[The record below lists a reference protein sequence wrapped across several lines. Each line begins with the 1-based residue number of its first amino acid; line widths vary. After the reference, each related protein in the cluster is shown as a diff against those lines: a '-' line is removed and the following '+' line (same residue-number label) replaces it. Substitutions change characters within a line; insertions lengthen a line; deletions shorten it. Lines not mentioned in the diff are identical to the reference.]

1 MGIFACAQEI
11 LVVTDYADY
20 AVVSDINYHFAKHDN
35 STVDLYYFLMQIQLL
50 IRILRLMG
58 MLLFFVGS
66 IFLTSCKEHS
76 AQKEV
81 DALVKNLE
89 TSSRQQELKREA
101 AKTIIPVEY
110 QGQSLRDPFEIAA
123 LIKKNDRQ
131 FPNTVLRDIALDSL
145 TLVGTVSH
153 QDERWA
159 IFRANNGKL
168 YRVKEGMRVGIQHA
182 LLTQVDKNQVK
193 FKLEIASSPT
203 EAESQ
208 EVVIRMQRPKE

>member
-1 MGIFACAQEI
+1 MKF
-11 LVVTDYADY
+11 
-20 AVVSDINYHFAKHDN
+20 
-35 STVDLYYFLMQIQLL
+35 
-50 IRILRLMG
+50 LRLMS
-58 MLLFFVGS
+58 MSLFFVSS
-66 IFLTSCKEHS
+66 IFLVSCKEHS

-81 DALVKNLE
+81 DMLVKNLE
-89 TSSRQQELKREA
+89 TSSQQQELKREA
-101 AKTIIPVEY
+101 AKTMTPVEY

-123 LIKKNDRQ
+123 LIKKNDQQ
-131 FPNTVLRDIALDSL
+131 FPNTILRDIALDSL